1 MKKIICTMSLIV
13 GLVAAVWAP
22 TPGTAAC
29 DCGTVTGAAR
39 ATFAAGATYGSVA
52 LKTLE
57 LGTGVFIEPDGTANG
72 VYSAVLTGK
81 SLLGQTQQ
89 ITIEGKVLH
98 GEVAPD
104 GRIYFN
110 GIATI
115 NLGNGTPSLSG
126 VPFSVS
132 TTGESVGLSIDSTA
146 FPDAQLASGNITI
159 N

>member
-1 MKKIICTMSLIV
+1 MKKLTCIMLLIL
-13 GLVAAVWAP
+13 GLLAVVCAP
-22 TPGTAAC
+22 TRTRATAETV
-29 DCGTVTGAAR
+29 TVTGAAR
-39 ATFAAGATYGSVA
+39 ATFAQGAALGSVA

-98 GEVAPD
+98 GEVGPD
-104 GRIYFN
+104 GRVYFN